1 MAAYMIFFREG
12 EIVDPEAMAAY
23 QNSNRDTRGDFKLEP
38 LVVYG
43 NMETLEG
50 DAPDGVVMLK
60 FPTVEDAKT
69 WYFSPGYQAAAAHRK
84 RAAHYRVVL
93 VEGV

>member
-12 EIVDPEAMAAY
+12 EIVDPEAMTAY
-23 QNSNRDTRGDFKLEP
+23 QNSNRGTRGDFKLEP

-50 DAPDGVVMLK
+50 EAPDGVVVLK
-60 FPTVEDAKT
+60 FPTVEDAKA
-69 WYFSPGYQAAAAHRK
+69 WYFSSGYQAAIAHRK